1 MGFSGSGICVTAIDR
16 DSGFQGKMGARF
28 GMENMEWMG
37 DAIGSTRLRE
47 SLGRDYGNKEPCW
60 GQLNR

>member
-28 GMENMEWMG
+28 GMENMEWG
-37 DAIGSTRLRE
+37 TPSGVQDGGKVWVGITGIKNPAA
-47 SLGRDYGNKEPCW
+47 GN
-60 GQLNR
+60 

>member
-1 MGFSGSGICVTAIDR
+1 
-16 DSGFQGKMGARF
+16 MGARF
-28 GMENMEWMG
+28 GMERMEWMG

-60 GQLNR
+60 GQ